1 MCWAWR
7 SPTDDTP
14 AALDRRGPQ
23 APAGL
28 ASEGMSTSFDL
39 TGRTALVTGA
49 TRGIGKAIA
58 VALAHHGADIIGA
71 SASQEAEGSEV
82 GRLVEAEGRRFV
94 GRAADLSSREGTHGL
109 IGRLADEGF
118 HVDILVNN
126 AGTSNVAPALDQS
139 DEEWDRVLEVNLS
152 APFVLARGLAKP
164 MIDAGWGKII
174 FTSSILG
181 FRGGT
186 NVAGYTST
194 KTALVGLTKALAN
207 EWAHLGVNVNAI
219 APGYVATDI
228 TQPIRDD
235 TERNAAVL
243 DRIPAGRWG
252 TPEDIAGAAVF
263 LASDASEY
271 VHGTVLTVDGGWLGR

>member
-1 MCWAWR
+1 
-7 SPTDDTP
+7 
-14 AALDRRGPQ
+14 
-23 APAGL
+23 
-28 ASEGMSTSFDL
+28 MSTSFDL

-49 TRGIGKAIA
+49 KRGIGRAIA

-94 GRAADLSSREGTHGL
+94 GRAANLSSREDTLDL
-109 IGRLADEGF
+109 IRWLADQDLR
-118 HVDILVNN
+118 VDILVNN
-126 AGTSNVAPALDQS
+126 AGTSNVAPAVDQS
-139 DEEWDRVLEVNLS
+139 DDEWDRVLEVNLS
-152 APFVLARGLAKP
+152 APFILARELAKP
-164 MIDAGWGKII
+164 MIEAGWGRII

-194 KTALVGLTKALAN
+194 KTALVGLTRALAN
-207 EWAHLGVNVNAI
+207 EWAPLGVNVNAI

-228 TQPIRDD
+228 TQPIQDD
-235 TERNAAVL
+235 PDRYSAVV

-263 LASDASEY
+263 LASDAADY
-271 VHGTVLTVDGGWLGR
+271 VHGTVLAVDGGWLGR